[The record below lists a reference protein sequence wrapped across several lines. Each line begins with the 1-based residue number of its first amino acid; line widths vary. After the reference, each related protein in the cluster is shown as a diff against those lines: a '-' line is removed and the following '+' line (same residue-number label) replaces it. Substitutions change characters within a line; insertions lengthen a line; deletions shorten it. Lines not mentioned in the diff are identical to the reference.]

1 MQSRKLNWQYEWSI
15 DRYRCGPENSNWTQ
29 TDRKMADRYRYGPKN
44 SNWHGNDQ
52 SIWVRP
58 RKLKLNWQDEWPID
72 IGAVPN
78 SKLKL
83 TRRWPIDIGAVWT
96 RLIYAHW
103 LCLPFYILHVSWAWY
118 FFFWSICLFLFS
130 TQYFHCRKV
139 KACFHIHTTFE
150 RFVFITLSLFFIEL
164 RLKMN

>member
-1 MQSRKLNWQYEWSI
+1 M
-15 DRYRCGPENSNWTQ
+15 GATP
-29 TDRKMADRYRYGPKN
+29 
-44 SNWHGNDQ
+44 
-52 SIWVRP
+52 
-58 RKLKLNWQDEWPID
+58 KLKLNWQDEWPID

-130 TQYFHCRKV
+130 TWYFRVIFGRSAYFYFQPDIFITKRW
-139 KACFHIHTTFE
+139 KTRFHIYIFFE
-150 RFVFITLSLFFIEL
+150 RFALITLSFFLFMELELKVEL
-164 RLKMN
+164 RIFGYKWSIDLVIVCFSHLFHLGLLIRILQSHL